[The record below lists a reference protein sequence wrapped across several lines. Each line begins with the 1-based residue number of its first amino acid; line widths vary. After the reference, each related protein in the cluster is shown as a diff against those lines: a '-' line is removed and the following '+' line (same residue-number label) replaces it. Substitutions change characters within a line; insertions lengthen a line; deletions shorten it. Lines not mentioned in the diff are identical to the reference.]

1 MMSGSSLDG
10 LDLAVCRFVLDRRV
24 EPGHQPNRRF
34 SSPQL
39 GARGPKSDD
48 LAYLPE
54 IKVSE
59 WEIIAAETDPFPPM
73 WQARLRS
80 APHLPGRE
88 LWRLH
93 ADLGHWIGQRAQA
106 FLGKHPSFPVSLAGS
121 HGHTI
126 FHDPAQKFTTQI
138 GDGAAIAQRLGL
150 PVVTEL
156 RGADVA
162 AGGQGAPLAPLAD
175 KYLFPEYDG
184 FLNLGGIANL
194 SLRDGAGGYVAG
206 DISGCCQVL
215 DRLAARTGAAYDAGG
230 ALARKGS
237 PAPAAAQKIAAL
249 RYHQLPYPKSLGN
262 AWVREQLWPLLDDKS
277 VAAEDL
283 LHTFTRWLAK
293 KIAYDL
299 AYVGAAAGARKGL
312 ETKDEPLKILLSGG
326 GSHNTF
332 LVDQLRANQDDAKP
346 SFEFIVG
353 DDDTTDFK
361 EAALIALA
369 ALFRTE
375 GIPNALTS
383 ATGAD
388 RPTVNGALFH
398 P

>member
-10 LDLAVCRFVLDRRV
+10 LDLAVCRFQLERAAEVRV
-24 EPGHQPNRRF
+24 
-34 SSPQL
+34 
-39 GARGPKSDD
+39 A
-48 LAYLPE
+48 
-54 IKVSE
+54 E
-59 WEIIAAETDPFPPM
+59 WEILAAETDPFPPM
-73 WQARLRS
+73 WRARLRS

-93 ADLGHWIGQRAQA
+93 ADLGHWIGRRARA
-106 FLGKHPSFPVSLAGS
+106 FLDRHPELPVTLAGS

-126 FHDPAQKFTTQI
+126 FHTPSQQFTTQI
-138 GDGAAIAQRLGL
+138 GDGAAVAFRLGL
-150 PVVTEL
+150 PTVTEL

-175 KYLFPEYDG
+175 KFLYPEFDG

-194 SLRDGAGGYVAG
+194 SLRDGSGGYIAG

-215 DRLAARTGAAYDAGG
+215 DRLASRTGAAYDAGG
-230 ALARKGS
+230 DLARKGS
-237 PAPAAAQKIAAL
+237 PAPAIAQKIAAL
-249 RYHQLPYPKSLGN
+249 PYHQLPYPKSLGN
-262 AWVREQLWPLLDDKS
+262 AWVREDLWPLLDDKS
-277 VAAEDL
+277 IPAEDL
-283 LHTFTRWLAK
+283 LHTFTRWLGK

-299 AYVGAAAGARKGL
+299 AYVGAVPSSGKASSGPHASPGEGAAAGAKKGSGS
-312 ETKDEPLKILLSGG
+312 EGDPLKILLTGG
-326 GSHNTF
+326 GSHNTY
-332 LVDQLRANQDDAKP
+332 LVEQLRANQDKTQP

-353 DDDTTDFK
+353 DADTTDFK

-383 ATGAD
+383 ATGAE

>member
-1 MMSGSSLDG
+1 MALTEHFVLGMMSGSSLDG
-10 LDLAVCRFVLDRRV
+10 LDLAVCRFQLDRAEHPLV
-24 EPGHQPNRRF
+24 P
-34 SSPQL
+34 
-39 GARGPKSDD
+39 
-48 LAYLPE
+48 
-54 IKVSE
+54 E
-59 WEIIAAETDPFPPM
+59 WEIMAAETDPFPPM
-73 WQARLRS
+73 WRARLRS

-93 ADLGHWIGQRAQA
+93 TDLGHWLGQRARS
-106 FLGKHPSFPVSLAGS
+106 FLDRYPTLDVALAGS

-126 FHDPAQKFTTQI
+126 FHAPEQNFTTQI
-138 GDGAAIAQRLGL
+138 GDGAALAFRLGL

-175 KYLFPEYDG
+175 KYLFPRYDG

-194 SLRDGAGGYVAG
+194 SLRRDSGDYVAG

-215 DRLAARTGAAYDAGG
+215 DLLAQRTGAAYDAGG
-230 ALARKGS
+230 ALAAKGS
-237 PAPAAAQKIAAL
+237 PAPATAQKIAAL
-249 RYHQLPYPKSLGN
+249 PYHQLPYPKSLGN
-262 AWVREQLWPLLDDKS
+262 AWVRDELWPLLDDKTIP
-277 VAAEDL
+277 AEDL

-299 AYVGAAAGARKGL
+299 DYLGAAAGAKNG
-312 ETKDEPLKILLSGG
+312 TKSKKAPLKILITGG
-326 GSHNTF
+326 GSHNNY
-332 LVDQLRANQDDAKP
+332 LLGQLRATQDESQP
-346 SFEFIVG
+346 SFKFIVENA
-353 DDDTTDFK
+353 DTTDFK

-375 GIPNALTS
+375 GIPNALVS
-383 ATGAD
+383 ATGAK
-388 RPTVNGALFH
+388 RATVNGALFH